1 MASIGIIHKTV
12 SAEVA
17 STSTSFAE
25 VTETDALT
33 SGKTYYVI
41 CHGLIEGSNSASVY
55 QWRLVDRTNSDAVLS
70 NSTQIREVSAVNTTQ
85 GYFYVG
91 KFTAGS
97 GGGGLAFEQQS
108 VAMFGSTVRTQY
120 LSMMLLDI
128 DNLTADDY
136 FYDNNTS
143 TASLTDSF
151 QDFATTTKSS
161 LTADDKWL
169 VFGWQATATD
179 NLAHNTEIQLYCS
192 DASGTT
198 DEPQISFEG
207 EDFTEVLGWW
217 ICRAYTMTGA
227 GTTWT
232 MKSRMDHASPVDFSD
247 HLESTLFGLRLS
259 AFENAEYSYT
269 SAETTTTSTDWH
281 ELARQTITPDT
292 SGDVI
297 AVTCSVYDGD
307 STGRKSYA
315 RTQVDG
321 TSSPN
326 TQPDNEYACVLNDSS
341 DRLPIGGITKY
352 AGTASTLATVDFD
365 AKKDTSAD
373 IGWLNTTLAMFT
385 TKIADTNPNQVFS
398 AVASQT
404 YNSGEVAGQTYSS
417 GDEIGQVQPK

>member
-1 MASIGIIHKTV
+1 MASIGVIHKTV
-12 SAEVA
+12 SAQVASASGSFTEVA
-17 STSTSFAE
+17 
-25 VTETDALT
+25 ETDAIVN
-33 SGKTYYVI
+33 GKTYYVI
-41 CHGLIEGSNSASVY
+41 CHGLVESNDNSKVSE
-55 QWRLVDRTNSDAVLS
+55 WRLVDRTNSDAVLS
-70 NSTQIREVSAVNTTQ
+70 NSTQIREVSAVNATQ

-97 GGGGLAFEQQS
+97 GGGGLAFEQKS
-108 VAMFGSTVRTQY
+108 PVGATARTQY
-120 LSMMLLDI
+120 LSLMLLDI
-128 DNLTADDY
+128 DNLTGDDY
-136 FYDNNTS
+136 FYNNNTS
-143 TASLTDSF
+143 DTSLTDSF
-151 QDFATTTKSS
+151 QSFATATKSS

-179 NLAHNTEIQLYCS
+179 DVSHNTEIQLFCS
-192 DASGTT
+192 DATGTT

-207 EDFTEVLGWW
+207 EDLTEVLGWW

-232 MKSRMDHASPVDFSD
+232 MKSRMDSGLPSD
-247 HLESTLFGLRLS
+247 PSNHLESTLFGLRLS

-269 SAETTTTSTDWH
+269 SAETTTTSTDWLQ
-281 ELARQTITPDT
+281 LARKTITPDT

-297 AVTCSVYDGD
+297 AVTCSVFDGD
-307 STGRKSYA
+307 STGVKSYA

-326 TQPDNEYACVLNDSS
+326 TQPDSEYACVLNDGS

-352 AGTASTLATVDFD
+352 AGTASTGATVDFD
-365 AKKDTSAD
+365 AKKDTTAD
-373 IGWLNTTLAMFT
+373 IGWLNTTLALFT
-385 TKIADTNPNQVFS
+385 TEIADRSQVFS

-417 GDEIGQVQPK
+417 GDVIGQVQPT